1 MGIPSFYRQV
11 CRKYPNIITKGSNGA
26 GNGVTE
32 WLCLD
37 FNCAMYWVL
46 RRMRPITEA
55 NNVHTW
61 EGEFCEAIVAYLE
74 EIVATVKPTKG
85 VYVSCDGVVCAA
97 KRRQQRIRRFKGPW
111 NAAAEAA
118 ILGKAVNS
126 GWDQNALTPGSAF
139 MSRLGA
145 ALQAAGI
152 AMSSRMGIEVR
163 VSDTEE
169 AGEGEH
175 KLLAHMRTVRPSS
188 CVIYGLDADLIL
200 LSFLL
205 ASETGAT
212 VLLLRE
218 TQEFERGGG
227 GANEMVDNNWRT
239 LSVRGLM
246 DAMFGP
252 GRNPGHVRDY
262 VAAMSLLGN
271 DFLPHS
277 LTLTVHNDGIPK
289 LLSALN
295 TCLWSKGEHMV
306 DPVTDRIRM
315 EGIMTVISSWA
326 VSEEGDMLEAAVEG
340 RKRSRHSVGQGE
352 TPEETALREWNA
364 LPAKW
369 ASVTRILSPS
379 TRGLLADWRDI
390 YRQMWGAGDV
400 EAYLAGV
407 AWAWDYYAGR
417 PVDQGWMF
425 TAPLP
430 PLWTDIITYGNN
442 TVVPYVSAPPVLYST
457 ALPSWVHLLSV
468 LPVDSIT
475 RLLPTNKH
483 AFMYRHP
490 WFWPSSWS
498 LFDVGRGQMWEC
510 EPVIPI
516 LPEALLRSF
525 V

>member
-1 MGIPSFYRQV
+1 MGIPSFYRQI
-11 CRKYPNIITKGSNGA
+11 CRKYPKIITKGTSEVA
-26 GNGVTE
+26 GGKTE

-46 RRMRPITEA
+46 RRMRSITET
-55 NNVHTW
+55 NNVYTW
-61 EGEFCEAIVAYLE
+61 EGEFCDAIVAYLE
-74 EIVATVKPTKG
+74 EIVATVNPTKG

-111 NAAAEAA
+111 ASAAEAA
-118 ILGKAVNS
+118 ILGKSVNS

-139 MSRLGA
+139 MARLGST
-145 ALQAAGI
+145 LRAAGAI
-152 AMSSRMGIEVR
+152 MAVRRGVEVI

-175 KLLAHMRTVRPSS
+175 KLLAHMRKVRPQS
-188 CVIYGLDADLIL
+188 CTIYGLDADLIL

-212 VLLLRE
+212 VALLRE
-218 TQEFERGGG
+218 TQEFERGGS
-227 GANEMVDNNWRT
+227 NEMVDNNWRS
-239 LSVRGLM
+239 LSVNELM
-246 DAMFGP
+246 GAMFPTCSETP
-252 GRNPGHVRDY
+252 GYVRDY

-271 DFLPHS
+271 DFLPHA

-289 LLSALN
+289 LLATLRDQ
-295 TCLWSKGEHMV
+295 LWINREHLV

-315 EGIMTVISSWA
+315 SGLRDVIGSWA
-326 VSEEGDMLEAAVEG
+326 SVEEGDMLEAAIDG
-340 RKRSRHSVGQGE
+340 RKRSRYSVGQGE

-379 TRGLLADWRDI
+379 TRGLLPDWQDI

-400 EAYLAGV
+400 ESYLAGV
-407 AWAWDYYAGR
+407 AWVWDYYTGR

-425 TAPLP
+425 TNPLP
-430 PLWTDIITYGNN
+430 PIWSDIATYLQTSGQTFVN
-442 TVVPYVSAPPVLYST
+442 PPSVTYAN

-475 RLLPTNKH
+475 RLLPKDKH
-483 AFMYRHP
+483 TFMMRHP

-498 LFDVGRGQMWEC
+498 LFDIGRNQMWEC

-516 LPEALLRSF
+516 LPEALLRTF
-525 V
+525 I